1 MLKDTH
7 QLGGGKNKRVN
18 ETESHPSPVVS
29 VSEFSP
35 EVSNPGMIYIASLLS
50 TPISTHFSDHRA
62 EVLEKKG
69 GITQGESFLIRV

>member
-1 MLKDTH
+1 MLKDLH

-18 ETESHPSPVVS
+18 ETESHPSPIVS
-29 VSEFSP
+29 VSH
-35 EVSNPGMIYIASLLS
+35 PGMIYIASLLS